1 MGKPLT
7 NQFQKR
13 FSGRISAV
21 YAKRPGS
28 LTEQKMQNEAL
39 AKAVAQVMA
48 GILKREPT
56 QEELLG
62 LKDISQTCCRR
73 KRF

>member
-1 MGKPLT
+1 MGKPLIS
-7 NQFQKR
+7 QFQKR
-13 FSGRISAV
+13 FSGRMRVV
-21 YAKRPGS
+21 YAERQGS
-28 LTEQKMQNEAL
+28 LAEQKMQNEAL

-62 LKDISQTCCRR
+62 LADISQAGCRR
-73 KRF
+73 QRP

>member
-1 MGKPLT
+1 MGKPLI

-13 FSGRISAV
+13 FSGRISVV
-21 YAKRPGS
+21 YAERSGS
-28 LTEQKMQNEAL
+28 PAEQKMQNEAL

-62 LKDISQTCCRR
+62 LADISQAVCRR
-73 KRF
+73 QFP

>member
-21 YAKRPGS
+21 YAERPGS
-28 LTEQKMQNEAL
+28 LAAQKMQSEAL
-39 AKAVAQVMA
+39 AKAVTQVMA

-62 LKDISQTCCRR
+62 LKDISPAGCRR
-73 KRF
+73 QRP

>member
-1 MGKPLT
+1 MGKPLI

-21 YAKRPGS
+21 YAKYPGS
-28 LTEQKMQNEAL
+28 LAAQKMQSEAL
-39 AKAVAQVMA
+39 AKAVTQVMA

-62 LKDISQTCCRR
+62 LVNISQAGCRR
-73 KRF
+73 QRP

>member
-13 FSGRISAV
+13 FSGRISVV
-21 YAKRPGS
+21 YAERPGS
-28 LTEQKMQNEAL
+28 LAEQKMQNEAL

-62 LKDISQTCCRR
+62 LVDVSQSACRR
-73 KRF
+73 QRP